1 MRRDPARRLEVLPPD
16 DAVVRLQG
24 ELGEEPGR
32 AHEGDIATPERLE
45 QIVVELSQLALHLG
59 VEIDEPVPASEVA
72 AELEVASEVEPE
84 PEPVDE
90 L

>member
-1 MRRDPARRLEVLPPD
+1 
-16 DAVVRLQG
+16 
-24 ELGEEPGR
+24 
-32 AHEGDIATPERLE
+32 
-45 QIVVELSQLALHLG
+45 VVELAQLALHLG
-59 VEIDEPVPASEVA
+59 VELDEPVPASEVA